1 MCEYV
6 NKYHDGKGTLHL
18 LTQLPSDAIEVRF
31 LKGLVGSIRKNYL
44 WYNPKT
50 HDIYKQNNQ
59 GFHKNLFP
67 YLVIKGDNS
76 TIGLNRA
83 MKMKDLL
90 ALCEITFG

>member
-1 MCEYV
+1 MCEYI
-6 NKYHDGKGTLHL
+6 NKYHDDKGTLHL

-59 GFHKNLFP
+59 GFHKKSFP
-67 YLVIKGDNS
+67 YLVIQNGS
-76 TIGLNRA
+76 CTIGDQRP